1 MFAWI
6 GGENPQPELRSVS
19 VIGSTTRESHPKYG
33 MPRHCSLARSGGF
46 AWLGAAVS
54 VRP

>member
-1 MFAWI
+1 MRAVGDDLAGLADGQFLQRVRVDDA
-6 GGENPQPELRSVS
+6 E
-19 VIGSTTRESHPKYG
+19 STPKIG
-33 MPRHCSLARSGGF
+33 MPRHCSLARSGGL